1 VPAACLF
8 TFLNHSVTKIRL
20 SMAWFSLPG
29 RAKSV
34 RNWRKIVVSPTA
46 TLEETMRVIDRGAMR
61 IALVADD
68 SDRLLGVVTDG
79 DIRRALLR
87 HAPLDAPVSGIM
99 TRAPVVAHVDDD
111 RATRRRIMDQR
122 GLDHLPVVDAEGR
135 LIGLETLRDVIARP
149 RLDNPVVLMAGG
161 LGTRLGPLTAKRPK
175 PLLNVGTRPILETI
189 LMSIAAAGFHR
200 FHIAVNYRAEMIM
213 RHFGDGS
220 RFGVTIEY
228 LKEERRLGTA
238 GPLGLLPETP
248 DLPLLVMNGDILTKV
263 DFASLLR
270 FHRERE
276 ADATMCVR
284 EYGYEVPFGTV
295 NVVDGYAVHLAEKPV
310 QQFFINAGI
319 YMLEPHLLARVPEG
333 RYCDMPELLQTLID
347 DGGRLSVFP
356 IHEYWQDIGRPE
368 DFAQAQA
375 NFRSSFA

>member
-1 VPAACLF
+1 
-8 TFLNHSVTKIRL
+8 
-20 SMAWFSLPG
+20 
-29 RAKSV
+29 
-34 RNWRKIVVSPTA
+34 
-46 TLEETMRVIDRGAMR
+46 MRVIDRGAMR
-61 IALVADD
+61 IALVTDG
-68 SDRLLGVVTDG
+68 SGHLLGVATDG

-87 HAPLDAPVSGIM
+87 HTPLDAPVSRIM
-99 TRAPVVAHVDDD
+99 THEPVVAQVDDD
-111 RATRRRIMDQR
+111 RGTRRRAMEQR

-161 LGTRLGPLTAKRPK
+161 LGTRLGSLTAKRPK
-175 PLLNVGTRPILETI
+175 PLLTVGARPILETI
-189 LMSIAAAGFHR
+189 LLSIAAAGFHR

-220 RFGVTIEY
+220 RFGVEISY
-228 LKEERRLGTA
+228 LKEKERLGTA
-238 GPLGLLPETP
+238 GPLSLLPETP
-248 DLPLLVMNGDILTKV
+248 ELPLLVMNGDILTKV

-270 FHRERE
+270 FHRERA

-319 YMLEPHLLARVPEG
+319 YMLEPHMLERVPAG
-333 RYCDMPELLQTLID
+333 RYFDMPELLQALID

-368 DFAQAQA
+368 DFEEARA
-375 NFRSSFA
+375 NFKTSFA

>member
-1 VPAACLF
+1 
-8 TFLNHSVTKIRL
+8 
-20 SMAWFSLPG
+20 
-29 RAKSV
+29 
-34 RNWRKIVVSPTA
+34 
-46 TLEETMRVIDRGAMR
+46 MR
-61 IALVADD
+61 IALVSDD
-68 SDRLLGVVTDG
+68 SGRLLGVATDG

-87 HAPLDAPVSGIM
+87 HEPLDAPISRIM
-99 TRAPVVAHVDDD
+99 TREPVVAHVDDD
-111 RATRRRIMDQR
+111 REARRRVMNQR
-122 GLDHLPVVDAEGR
+122 GLDHLPLVDAGGR
-135 LIGLETLRDVIARP
+135 LIGLETLRDVIAPP

-161 LGTRLGPLTAKRPK
+161 LGTRLGPLTARRPK

-189 LMSIAAAGFHR
+189 LMSIADAGFYR

-220 RFGVTIEY
+220 RFGVEITY
-228 LKEERRLGTA
+228 LREKERLGTA
-238 GPLGLLPETP
+238 GPLSLLPETP
-248 DLPLLVMNGDILTKV
+248 ELPLLVMNGDILTRV

-270 FHRERE
+270 FHRERA

-319 YMLEPHLLARVPEG
+319 YMLEPHLLARVPKG
-333 RYCDMPELLQTLID
+333 RFFDMPDLLQALID

-368 DFAQAQA
+368 DFEQAQA
-375 NFRSSFA
+375 NFGSSFA